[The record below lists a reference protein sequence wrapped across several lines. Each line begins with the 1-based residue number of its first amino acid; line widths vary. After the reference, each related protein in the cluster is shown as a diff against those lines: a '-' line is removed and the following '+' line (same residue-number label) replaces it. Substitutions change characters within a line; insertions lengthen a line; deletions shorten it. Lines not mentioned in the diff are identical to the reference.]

1 MLFRSN
7 VRTWLVRRRPWRWL
21 ITAIV
26 LLAISST
33 LQFVLM
39 KPGAQL
45 YFAMFFP
52 AVFIAGLLA
61 GGLSASLTAVLS
73 VPLVWWIFIPPR
85 FEFGRLS
92 ATDSESLKAF
102 LLGGILLVLLSDVV
116 RAIVAFKQEPEG
128 HGGDS

>member
-1 MLFRSN
+1 MLLRSHLS
-7 VRTWLVRRRPWRWL
+7 TWLVSRRPWRWL

-26 LLAISST
+26 VLAISST
-33 LQFVLM
+33 LQFVLT

-61 GGLSASLTAVLS
+61 GRLAATVTAVLS

-92 ATDSESLKAF
+92 ATDSESLKVF

-116 RAIVAFKQEPEG
+116 RAIVAYKREAED
-128 HGGDS
+128 HDGDS